1 MDVVVYVRTELNEV
15 GRNGGAEGETYIK
28 RKIIQNKVKTMSNS
42 INEEFLK
49 LPDIECFINIL
60 VRLQLL
66 CFKERLTENSVITSG
81 IKLVDGYV
89 TKQKD
94 TTVFATPDKVQQ
106 FRDWVAS
113 RVFET
118 VIKG

>member
-1 MDVVVYVRTELNEV
+1 
-15 GRNGGAEGETYIK
+15 
-28 RKIIQNKVKTMSNS
+28 MSNS

-66 CFKERLTENSVITSG
+66 CFKERITENIVITSA

-94 TTVFATPDKVQQ
+94 TKIFETADKVQQ
-106 FRDWVAS
+106 FRDWVSS

-118 VIKG
+118 VIKR

>member
-1 MDVVVYVRTELNEV
+1 
-15 GRNGGAEGETYIK
+15 
-28 RKIIQNKVKTMSNS
+28 MSNS

-66 CFKERLTENSVITSG
+66 CFKERITENSVITSA

-94 TTVFATPDKVQQ
+94 TKIFATADKVEQ
-106 FRDWVAS
+106 FRDWVSS

-118 VIKG
+118 VIKR